1 MKNLSVLLLTA
12 AVTIAGAWTIVKG
25 VSANSNADRLA
36 IIRSTDAAYR
46 DGLYL
51 GRLDAQAGRRPH
63 PAIGRWSQDADR
75 SLFRAG
81 YNAGYTQASALV
93 QNR

>member
-1 MKNLSVLLLTA
+1 MKNLSVLLLT

-25 VSANSNADRLA
+25 VSANNADRLA